1 MRVCRRLVASLL
13 WCAVALAVASV
24 ATVAFGQA
32 SYTAQVRGVVKDQ
45 SGAMITDATIV
56 ITNDATGISTT
67 AHSDE
72 HGLYIL
78 TGLRPAVYT
87 IRADRPGFRPAEQK
101 NVVLQVDQ
109 QTSIDFELHPL
120 GVSTTVEVT
129 EAAPLLDTEN
139 ATIGT
144 DVANEYVRDIPL
156 YGRNPFG
163 LVFLAGGVTETT
175 GSDLGYPAGTNFVSN
190 GQRNATAQITLD
202 GSPISAPE
210 QGEGGNSN
218 VYYQPSVEIVQEF
231 KVQNNSFSAEFG
243 NNGGTIV
250 NMVLKQGGNAFHGSG
265 WWYGQ
270 RSTFDARDFFNSGDK
285 PDHVRDQYGFSLGGP
300 IIKNKT
306 FFFVDV
312 EKVRQQDPINL
323 EGRVP
328 TDLERTGDFS
338 QSPANLPDPTNSDT
352 AQAGIYDPCAGNQ
365 ESNTP
370 CAHDQFPGNVIPPG
384 KIDPIGQAILNL
396 YPHENIPDAVYPD
409 PNWRKVVVSTD
420 PGWQFDVKLDHQF
433 TSNHRIGGRYS
444 RHHDQFTAPTV
455 IGNGDQGDGFIGTT
469 TAQNGS
475 AEYNWSITPT
485 ALFTGRFSVDR
496 VNAPV
501 QANNYPT
508 LSDLGL
514 SPDLAANGLTR
525 VPAIGVDDPFL
536 SLFTQ
541 CCVDTHFAHTLVSY
555 SAGVQWVKGRH
566 SIKFGGE
573 QRVFLNNFW
582 QPDNPTG
589 IFNFSRDVTTAQ
601 PNNGLGDDDHRQGN
615 PFATILTGY
624 PHDASLHL
632 VPAVADKSMETGF
645 YVQDDW
651 KVTPRLTVNL
661 GLRYEWSTPYS
672 ERYNR
677 LQFNDFTGDT
687 GISIP
692 VDRDG
697 TGLFPQFGQIGG
709 IGGIS
714 TFPTSGHRHSPV
726 DRNNWAPRL
735 GFAYQLAS
743 NTVLRGGVGIFYGMN
758 VATNFQYAGPAFA
771 KTASMF
777 FTKDN
782 FDTQYACLGPSPL
795 QPTCTSPF
803 PAGLAPPQGTTY
815 GNLAQWGFG
824 NSSDLDTGTVRN
836 AEIYQ
841 WNLGIQ
847 HLFPGQIVIG
857 VDYSANRSTHLPWAG
872 AGGISTRNRNFLP
885 SPIRDQLVQAAND
898 PTINPPGPDYDPT
911 WVTDYLNTEV
921 PNPFQC
927 FFTTGAALTGSW
939 CPASPI
945 FSAADVTDSR
955 YVDDTI
961 PQQLLLEPYPQ
972 FDGGFEG
979 LPTLNANSWYNSL
992 QIRFQKR
999 ASHYIS
1005 FEGNYTFSK
1014 STDDSSAGRNAW
1026 LGNLGL
1032 DNPQVL
1038 DNLGV
1043 EHGIGSNDTPQ
1054 RLTAAIIFELP
1065 FGRDRWIGRGMN
1077 RVMDGIVGGWSLN
1090 TVVTLQS
1097 GQPLAVYNSAGLL
1110 ADGNQRPNV
1119 ICSQLSSGLSYRDAA
1134 KLGESVLNQD
1144 CFGDPGDNIAGNAP
1158 RHFSNLRGDGIHN
1171 LDTSLSKEF
1180 TIREGKLLQVRA
1192 EMFNAFNHQRFAFP
1206 DVGSGDGAL
1215 GQVTSTTNNFRRMQF
1230 GARFQF

>member
-1 MRVCRRLVASLL
+1 MRVSGRGHASLL
-13 WCAVALAVASV
+13 SFSALITLLFV
-24 ATVAFGQA
+24 ATAGFGQA
-32 SYTAQVRGVVKDQ
+32 SYTAQVRGTVKDQ
-45 SGAMITDATIV
+45 SGAMMANATIT
-56 ITNDATGISTT
+56 ITNVATGISVT

-87 IRADRPGFRPAEQK
+87 IRTEAAGFRAAEQT

-120 GVSTTVEVT
+120 GVITTVEVT
-129 EAAPLLDTEN
+129 EAAPLLDTES
-139 ATIGT
+139 AAIGT
-144 DVANEYVRDIPL
+144 DVTNEYVRDIPL
-156 YGRNPFG
+156 YSRGMFG

-175 GSDLGYPAGTNFVSN
+175 GSGINDNYPAGTNFVSN
-190 GQRNATAQITLD
+190 GQRNATAQVTLD

-265 WWYGQ
+265 WWYFQ
-270 RSTFDARDFFNSGDK
+270 RAATDARDFFNSGPR
-285 PDHVRDQYGFSLGGP
+285 PDHTRDQYGFSLGGP
-300 IIKNKT
+300 IKKNKT
-306 FFFVDV
+306 FFFIDA
-312 EKVRQQDPINL
+312 EKVRQQDPVNL
-323 EGRVP
+323 VGRVP

-338 QSPANLPDPTNSDT
+338 QSTVNLPDPSNPDT
-352 AQAGIYDPCAGNQ
+352 AQAGIYDPCAGSQ
-365 ESNTP
+365 GSATP
-370 CAHDQFPGNVIPPG
+370 CPHALFSYLGVDNVIPPDR
-384 KIDPIGQAILNL
+384 IDPIGQAILNL
-396 YPHENIPDAVYPD
+396 YPHANIASDYPD
-409 PNWRKVVVSTD
+409 PNWRQVIIAKD
-420 PGWQFDVKLDHQF
+420 PGWQFDIKLDHQI
-433 TSNHRIGGRYS
+433 SANHKINGRYS
-444 RHHDQFTAPTV
+444 RHHDQAIAPTV
-455 IGNGDQGDGFIGTT
+455 VGNDGDGYIYTT
-469 TAQNGS
+469 DPQNGS
-475 AEYNWSITPT
+475 AEYNWAVTPT
-485 ALFTGRFSVDR
+485 ALWTSRFSVDR
-496 VNAPV
+496 VHAPGV
-501 QANNYPT
+501 SNNYPT
-508 LSDLGL
+508 LSSVGL

-525 VPAIGVDDPFL
+525 MATIGVDDPFL
-536 SLFTQ
+536 QLFDQ

-555 SAGVQWVKGRH
+555 SSGLQWVKGRH
-566 SIKFGGE
+566 SLKVGGE
-573 QRVFLNNFW
+573 QRIFFNYFW

-589 IFNFSRDVTTAQ
+589 IFNFSRDVTTSQ
-601 PNNGLGDDDHRQGN
+601 PNNSLGDDDHRQGN

-624 PHDASLHL
+624 ASSASLHL
-632 VPAVADKSMETGF
+632 VPAVADKSSETAF
-645 YVQDDW
+645 YVQDDV
-651 KVTPRLTVNL
+651 KITPKLTVNL
-661 GLRYEWSTPYS
+661 GLRYEWSNPYT

-687 GISIP
+687 GIGIP
-692 VDRDG
+692 LDRDASG
-697 TGLFPQFGQIGG
+697 AFPQFGQIGEIKG
-709 IGGIS
+709 TS
-714 TFPTSGHRHSPV
+714 VFPTSGHRSSPV
-726 DRNNWAPRL
+726 DRNNFAPRL

-743 NTVLRGGVGIFYGMN
+743 NTVLRGGAGMFYGMN

-771 KTASMF
+771 KTAQMY

-782 FDTQYACLGPSPL
+782 FDTQYACLGPSPI

-815 GNLAQWGFG
+815 GKLAQWGFG
-824 NSSDLDTGTVRN
+824 NSSDLDTGTARN

-847 HLFPGQIVIG
+847 HMLPGQIVIG
-857 VDYSANRSTHLPWAG
+857 IDYSANRSTHLPWAG

-885 SPIRDQLVQAAND
+885 SSVRNALVATLNPTHD
-898 PTINPPGPDYDPT
+898 PASTA
-911 WVTDYLNTEV
+911 VTDYLNTEV

-945 FSAADVTDSR
+945 FNAADVADSR

-979 LPTLNANSWYNSL
+979 LPKLVATSWYHSL
-992 QIRFQKR
+992 QVRFQKR
-999 ASHYIS
+999 MSHYLS

-1014 STDDSSAGRNAW
+1014 ATDDSSAGRNAW
-1026 LGNLGL
+1026 IGNLGL
-1032 DNPQVL
+1032 DNPQLL
-1038 DNLGV
+1038 DNLRA
-1043 EHGIGSNDTPQ
+1043 EHGIGSNDAPH
-1054 RLTAAIIFELP
+1054 RLTAAIILDLP
-1065 FGRDRWIGRGMN
+1065 FGKGRWIGGGMN
-1077 RVMDGIVGGWSLN
+1077 HVLDAIVGGWSLN
-1090 TVVTLQS
+1090 TVTTFQS
-1097 GQPLAVYNSAGLL
+1097 GNPLALYNSAGLL

-1134 KLGESVLNQD
+1134 KTGGSVLNQD
-1144 CFGDPGDNIAGNAP
+1144 CFGDPGDNIPGNAP

-1171 LDTSLSKEF
+1171 LDSSLSKEF
-1180 TIREGKLLQVRA
+1180 KIHEGQILQVRA
-1192 EMFNAFNHQRFAFP
+1192 EVFNTFNHQRFGFP

-1230 GARFQF
+1230 GARYQF